1 MDTAGSGKIR
11 ARKRNVFYRF
21 QLAIKKHWVLYL
33 MFMPMLAF
41 FLVFRYAPM
50 GGLVIAFQNYR
61 PALGIRESPFVGLQ
75 HFRDFFGSIF
85 FMRVLRNTFLL
96 SFWELVF
103 RFPAAIIF
111 ALLLNE
117 LVSKRLKK
125 AVQTVTY
132 MPHFISVVVAVGITV
147 LFVERTG
154 IINDIRAVFG
164 LDRIVFL
171 NYYRYFRPIFVTSVI
186 WQGLGWSSIIYIA
199 ALAGVSTE
207 LYDAALVDGAGRFR
221 KIWHVSLP
229 GIMPTISIMLILA
242 IGGMLSVG
250 AERVMLLYNPGIY
263 ETADVIQ
270 TFVFR
275 RGIEDG
281 RHGFAAAVGMFNSVI
296 NFVLLLSADR
306 ISKMLGQRG
315 LF

>member
-1 MDTAGSGKIR
+1 
-11 ARKRNVFYRF
+11 
-21 QLAIKKHWVLYL
+21 
-33 MFMPMLAF
+33 MPMLAVILIF
-41 FLVFRYAPM
+41 SYGPM

-61 PALGIRESPFVGLQ
+61 PALGIMDSPFVGLQ
-75 HFRDFFGSIF
+75 HFRDFFGSVF
-85 FMRVLRNTFLL
+85 FGRVLRNTLL
-96 SFWELVF
+96 ISFWGLVWG
-103 RFPAAIIF
+103 FPAAIIF

-117 LVSKRLKK
+117 LVSKKLKK
-125 AVQTVTY
+125 AVQTATY
-132 MPHFISVVVAVGITV
+132 MPHFISVVVAVGITRM
-147 LFVERTG
+147 FINNDG
-154 IINDIRAVFG
+154 IINDVRVLLG

-171 NYYRYFRPIFVTSVI
+171 NHPEYFRSIFVASGI
-186 WQGLGWSSIIYIA
+186 WQGLGFSSIIYIA

-207 LYDAALVDGAGRFR
+207 LYDAALVDGANRFR
-221 KIWHVSLP
+221 KIWHVSIP

-250 AERVMLLYNPGIY
+250 AERILLLYNPGIY
-263 ETADVIQ
+263 ETADVIS

-275 RGIEDG
+275 RGIAEG

-306 ISKMLGQRG
+306 ISKMMGQRG

>member
-1 MDTAGSGKIR
+1 MNTATSKMP
-11 ARKRNVFYRF
+11 ARKRSVFYRF
-21 QLAIKKHWVLYL
+21 QLAIKRHWVLYL
-33 MFMPMLAF
+33 MLLPMLTIILIF
-41 FLVFRYAPM
+41 SYGPM

-61 PALGIRESPFVGLQ
+61 PALGIMNSPFVGLQ
-75 HFRDFFGSIF
+75 HFRDFFGSVF
-85 FMRVLRNTFLL
+85 FGRVVRNTLL
-96 SFWELVF
+96 ISFWGLVWG
-103 RFPAAIIF
+103 FPAAIIF

-125 AVQTVTY
+125 AVQTATY
-132 MPHFISVVVAVGITV
+132 MPHFISVVVAVGITRM
-147 LFVERTG
+147 FINHSG
-154 IINDIRAVFG
+154 IINDIRYFFG
-164 LDRIVFL
+164 LERIVFL
-171 NYYRYFRPIFVTSVI
+171 NHPEYFRTIFVASGI
-186 WQGLGWSSIIYIA
+186 WQGLGFNSIIYVA

-207 LYDAALVDGAGRFR
+207 LYDAALVDGANRFR
-221 KIWHVSLP
+221 KIWHVSIP

-250 AERVMLLYNPGIY
+250 AERILLLYNPGIY
-263 ETADVIQ
+263 ETADVIS

-275 RGIEDG
+275 RGIAEG

-306 ISKMLGQRG
+306 ISKMMGQRG

>member
-1 MDTAGSGKIR
+1 MNTAPSKVP

-41 FLVFRYAPM
+41 FIVFRYAPM

-61 PALGIRESPFVGLQ
+61 PALGIMESPFVGFQ
-75 HFRDFFGSIF
+75 HFQDFFGSVF
-85 FMRVLRNTFLL
+85 FRRVLRNTFLI
-96 SFWELVF
+96 SFWEIVF

-117 LVSKRLKK
+117 LVSRRLKK

-132 MPHFISVVVAVGITV
+132 MPHFISVVVAVGITIM
-147 LFVERTG
+147 FVERAG
-154 IINDIRAVFG
+154 IINDIRALFG
-164 LDRIVFL
+164 LERIIFL
-171 NYYRYFRPIFVTSVI
+171 NHPRYFRSIFVTSVI
-186 WQGLGWSSIIYIA
+186 WQGLGWHSIIYIA

-250 AERVMLLYNPGIY
+250 AERILLLYNPGIY
-263 ETADVIQ
+263 ETADVIS

-275 RGIEDG
+275 RGIEEG